1 MKLNNIKE
9 LQDKKAQLKSEIA
22 EMESVIKF
30 ENPRKSFG
38 VISNGLTD
46 QYLGKAMESN
56 VGEKVLPLAG
66 KILKSSLKVGGAK
79 LFNDVVKKKMTK
91 AVLKKGAM
99 VVGGAVVA
107 TILAKKAK
115 QKLDEYQR
123 EQTAK
128 SLEKLI

>member
-46 QYLGKAMESN
+46 QYLGKAVESN
-56 VGEKVLPLAG
+56 VGEKVLPLVG

>member
-9 LQDKKAQLKSEIA
+9 LQDKKAQLKSEIE

-38 VISNGLTD
+38 VITNGLTD
-46 QYLGKAMESN
+46 QYLGKALESN

-66 KILKSSLKVGGAK
+66 KILKTSLKVGGAK
-79 LFNDVVKKKMTK
+79 LFNDVVKKHLNK
-91 AVLKKGAM
+91 AVLGKGAL
-99 VVGGAVVA
+99 VVGGAVVVSM
-107 TILAKKAK
+107 LAKRAK